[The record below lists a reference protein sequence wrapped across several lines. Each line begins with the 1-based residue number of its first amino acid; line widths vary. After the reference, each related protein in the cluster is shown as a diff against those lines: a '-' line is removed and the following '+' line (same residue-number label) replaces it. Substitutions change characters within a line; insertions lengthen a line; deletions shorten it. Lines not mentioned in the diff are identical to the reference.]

1 MLKTKYIEKAF
12 TIITSVYGMPP
23 EKFNFEY
30 TSKDGKYHID
40 GNITPKEFYDKYIG
54 LNLLDDYIEISS
66 YQDDKI
72 KYNHVYR
79 EEETSRMSN
88 RNDIVTLNLP
98 PKEFGSLI
106 LKQLKKN
113 EPVYFYCST
122 TSKRI
127 DGVWIDVMERYGE
140 IFDLDLK
147 LDRNSILKTNGIT
160 NCHCM
165 IITGVNIIDN
175 KITKWKI
182 ENSWGNKS
190 GNQGY
195 YIATNDWVKN
205 YVHRIVINKKY
216 LKPKQ
221 LEILEKNVIEIEKW
235 DAKF

>member
-1 MLKTKYIEKAF
+1 
-12 TIITSVYGMPP
+12 
-23 EKFNFEY
+23 
-30 TSKDGKYHID
+30 
-40 GNITPKEFYDKYIG
+40 
-54 LNLLDDYIEISS
+54 
-66 YQDDKI
+66 
-72 KYNHVYR
+72 
-79 EEETSRMSN
+79 
-88 RNDIVTLNLP
+88 
-98 PKEFGSLI
+98 
-106 LKQLKKN
+106 
-113 EPVYFYCST
+113 
-122 TSKRI
+122 
-127 DGVWIDVMERYGE
+127 MERYGE

-205 YVHRIVINKKY
+205 YVHRIVINKKC
-216 LKPKQ
+216 LTPKQ